1 MDRVNAEANAESLIA
16 RGNEMRDAQLRD
28 LLAMRG
34 MFGRSSSSSSTMRPL
49 KNIFKKDDG
58 DKTEKL
64 IAELME
70 RDVKAFDES
79 KRHESSTPQAK
90 PLARPAASSLGDTE
104 RLAKIEAGY
113 VEQMTELRA
122 ALRQAKQTEEH
133 LRDDRNH
140 WRQAAEY
147 FQQDSQQ
154 DNGDEQE
161 EEEEEDVSPSESPTN
176 IGPGG
181 PGGGD
186 DHDDSPSRGPNHEG
200 WISWIHAAFRPD
212 PDIEGMNESGHIKF
226 KSIDVKL
233 GDSPA
238 LKMELLVYY
247 DMLSYDDP
255 KRSYKFPPF
264 RRSHKPE
271 IQEIHKGL
279 GNGFRKRPGG
289 TIKADVLLFDAAVL
303 EATPRQAA

>member
-1 MDRVNAEANAESLIA
+1 MYNKLVHENAHYLRCTTSSDAGWEYVSRQVSSHQGLSFPVGTDVRSPDLGTPPQCSPVNRSNVVTEMQPDITPNVQDVTWIINMVHHCHQARNQLQIPIQARMDRVNAEANAESLIA

-161 EEEEEDVSPSESPTN
+161 
-176 IGPGG
+176 GG
-181 PGGGD
+181 
-186 DHDDSPSRGPNHEG
+186 
-200 WISWIHAAFRPD
+200 
-212 PDIEGMNESGHIKF
+212 
-226 KSIDVKL
+226 
-233 GDSPA
+233 
-238 LKMELLVYY
+238 
-247 DMLSYDDP
+247 
-255 KRSYKFPPF
+255 
-264 RRSHKPE
+264 RRRRRFS
-271 IQEIHKGL
+271 
-279 GNGFRKRPGG
+279 F
-289 TIKADVLLFDAAVL
+289 
-303 EATPRQAA
+303 